1 MSPSIPVV
9 NVPMNF
15 GIEYLGSPSHGNLK
29 FLLKDDELSANSA
42 IMSFNSPVIKN
53 MTIELFQTEIEVQE
67 FSKDAVLCFLAASYS
82 GILGGISKSNFR
94 DLNKLVHVFKV
105 NWLMDRCFEYF
116 QKLTGTVVEDVFDDQ
131 SFLFHEGMFIMAE
144 LKSRRFIDIV
154 IKKFTSSLTFMRSFV
169 INYLSDISSC
179 PTKNLEVIMEM
190 TAKDEQVLVEVLV
203 KNLENSTIDENSRYI
218 LERLDYMTCQ
228 FSEDSRYQRM
238 LELLEEIENPSTA
251 DCRLIMRALKQ
262 YNKALNEMKDSISY
276 AALPS
281 LFHEFMQ
288 LRDIE
293 DLDSLLYLLIESPV
307 VTNSYIF
314 YDAVFSWLFEKRIG
328 PDTPCVTISDNHVEK
343 FSNIVHTRGW
353 KPVSLK
359 YIEKQYSP
367 SLGGLTG
374 KIQLNPYLATINFK
388 LIPSISEYTPE
399 DFFARNHDVK
409 FKYKQDFIT
418 NCNKDGDCGFILR
431 ITAATGEHD
440 DSFNIRLVIDP
451 SLYPAD
457 IHFHRESLTLADKLH
472 FTFDV
477 TSTDEGR
484 VYVARPVS
492 WYGKPHLDGT
502 GKYWCWGACRF
513 YLKGEGT
520 NPQGNNMN
528 WMFTCGKAVKIRPV
542 VYISDNFHQS
552 QSPKVQDIRFS
563 C

>member
-1 MSPSIPVV
+1 M
-9 NVPMNF
+9 
-15 GIEYLGSPSHGNLK
+15 
-29 FLLKDDELSANSA
+29 
-42 IMSFNSPVIKN
+42 
-53 MTIELFQTEIEVQE
+53 
-67 FSKDAVLCFLAASYS
+67 
-82 GILGGISKSNFR
+82 
-94 DLNKLVHVFKV
+94 
-105 NWLMDRCFEYF
+105 
-116 QKLTGTVVEDVFDDQ
+116 
-131 SFLFHEGMFIMAE
+131 
-144 LKSRRFIDIV
+144 
-154 IKKFTSSLTFMRSFV
+154 
-169 INYLSDISSC
+169 
-179 PTKNLEVIMEM
+179 
-190 TAKDEQVLVEVLV
+190 
-203 KNLENSTIDENSRYI
+203 
-218 LERLDYMTCQ
+218 
-228 FSEDSRYQRM
+228 
-238 LELLEEIENPSTA
+238 
-251 DCRLIMRALKQ
+251 
-262 YNKALNEMKDSISY
+262 SY
-276 AALPS
+276 AALPN
-281 LFHEFMQ
+281 LFHDFKQ
-288 LRDIE
+288 LDVDVIRDQFP
-293 DLDSLLYLLIESPV
+293 LLNFLIESQQV
-307 VTNSYIF
+307 NNCDVF
-314 YDAVFSWLFEKRIG
+314 CDAVFSWFFENRLDY
-328 PDTPCVTISDNHVEK
+328 DTPLEPASDNFVEK
-343 FSNIVHTRGW
+343 FFNIMRTRGW
-353 KPVSLK
+353 KPVALSTIDEETWSL
-359 YIEKQYSP
+359 I
-367 SLGGLTG
+367 GLS
-374 KIQLNPYLATINFK
+374 KLRNSSNLASSINNLNR
-388 LIPSISEYTPE
+388 IPSESEYTPE